1 MSAASEML
9 NLLASLQNELSMVEV
24 DPEMAEFAE
33 HEKILDV
40 FRQTVASIEHI
51 YPMVQ
56 AVEEVLDWSI
66 TPALFYHKWK
76 RAAAHMGVDDD
87 IGEEDIGPDVR
98 GLLGRFSDDND
109 DEDEGEES

>member
-1 MSAASEML
+1 
-9 NLLASLQNELSMVEV
+9 MVEV
-24 DPEMAEFAE
+24 DPDMAEFTE

-51 YPMVQ
+51 FPMVQ

-87 IGEEDIGPDVR
+87 IGEEDISPDVR
-98 GLLGRFSDDND
+98 GFLGKFGREEDDD
-109 DEDEGEES
+109 EEDEGEES